1 MNRFNVKKTISI
13 VAVALVLLIFLDYG
27 FSVYCYNNIFGKRL
41 ETYEPTSLKLSDFEG
56 LNATHYEFP
65 SDKGQMLSGYLYSTG
80 SEPKGI
86 VVIAHG
92 FGSGHNFY
100 MEAANFFAQ
109 NGYDT
114 FAYDVTG
121 NDESEGEAIGG
132 IPQGVIDLD
141 NAISFVEDS
150 GNFPDVPIM
159 LFGHSWGAYSACSVL
174 EYHPEVA
181 AVIAI
186 SGCNKSSD
194 VFEVGAKEQLGPFT
208 ALMMPCIR
216 LHERIKFGKYAKST
230 AMKGFKSSDTRV
242 MVVHSE
248 DDNVVGISYGYDIY
262 YDKYKDDARFS
273 FMKLK
278 DKGHSYVFNDMTY
291 IDEFNAG
298 FDKWLE
304 TLDYD
309 YSASEN
315 QDRFIADKADYI
327 HKNLDR
333 NRWSNK
339 LDTGMFQDFL
349 AFYNDEDDM
358 KSARITAGW
367 MQVVFGPCV
376 GGIVAE

>member
-1 MNRFNVKKTISI
+1 MNGFNVKKIVTIAM
-13 VAVALVLLIFLDYG
+13 VTLALLIGLDYG
-27 FSVYCYNNIFGKRL
+27 ISVYCYNNVFGKRL
-41 ETYEPTSLKLSDFEG
+41 DTYEPTALKVSDFEG
-56 LNATHYEFP
+56 LNATHYDFP
-65 SDKGQMLSGYLYSTG
+65 SDKGQMLSGYLYTAG

-92 FGSGHNFY
+92 FGAGHNFY

-109 NGYDT
+109 NGYYA

-121 NDESEGEAIGG
+121 NDESEGGGIGG

-141 NAISFVEDS
+141 KAISFVENNDD
-150 GNFPDVPIM
+150 FPDVPIM

-181 AVIAI
+181 AVIAV

-194 VFEVGAKEQLGPFT
+194 VFEVGAKEQAGPLT
-208 ALMMPCIR
+208 ALIMPCIR
-216 LHERIKFGKYAKST
+216 VHERIKFGKYANAT
-230 AMKGFKSSDTRV
+230 AMKGFKASDARV
-242 MVVHSE
+242 MIVHSE

-262 YDKYKDDARFS
+262 YDIYKDDARFS

-291 IDEFNAG
+291 IDEFNAE

-309 YSASEN
+309 YATGEN
-315 QDRFIADKADYI
+315 RDRFVSDKADYI

-333 NRWSNK
+333 TRWSNK
-339 LDTGMFQDFL
+339 LNNEMFGEFLEFYDHEAVIQTG
-349 AFYNDEDDM
+349 
-358 KSARITAGW
+358 RITAGW
-367 MQVVFGPCV
+367 MQVVYGM
-376 GGIVAE
+376 

>member
-13 VAVALVLLIFLDYG
+13 VVVVLVLLIFLDYG

-41 ETYEPTSLKLSDFEG
+41 EIYEPTSLKLSDFEG

-100 MEAANFFAQ
+100 MEVANFFAQ
-109 NGYDT
+109 NGYYA

-216 LHERIKFGKYAKST
+216 LNERIKFGKYAKST

-248 DDNVVGISYGYDIY
+248 DDNVVGISYGYNIY
-262 YDKYKDDARFS
+262 YDKYKDDVRFS

-304 TLDYD
+304 NLDYD

-327 HKNLDR
+327 HTNLDR
-333 NRWSNK
+333 NKWSNK
-339 LDTGMFQDFL
+339 IDTKMFHEFL
-349 AFYNDEDDM
+349 TFYNDEEGVR
-358 KSARITAGW
+358 SARVTAGW
-367 MQVVFGPCV
+367 MQVVYGSYV
-376 GGIVAE
+376 GGIIAE

>member
-1 MNRFNVKKTISI
+1 MNGFKVKKIVTIAM
-13 VAVALVLLIFLDYG
+13 VTLALLIGLDYG
-27 FSVYCYNNIFGKRL
+27 ASVYCYNNVFGKRL
-41 ETYEPTSLKLSDFEG
+41 DTYEPTSLKVSDFEG
-56 LNATHYEFP
+56 LNATHYEFE
-65 SDKGQMLSGYLYSTG
+65 SDKGQMLSGYLYSKDKT
-80 SEPKGI
+80 PKGI
-86 VVIAHG
+86 VVIVHG
-92 FGSGHNFY
+92 FGAGHNFY
-100 MEAANFFAQ
+100 LEAANFFAQ
-109 NGYDT
+109 NGYYA
-114 FAYDVTG
+114 FAYDATG
-121 NDESEGEAIGG
+121 NDESEGGGIGG

-141 NAISFVEDS
+141 HAISFVEESDD
-150 GNFPDVPIM
+150 FPDVPIM

-181 AVIAI
+181 AVIAV

-230 AMKGFKSSDTRV
+230 AMKGFKSSDARV
-242 MVVHSE
+242 MIVHSE

-273 FMKLK
+273 FMRLK
-278 DKGHSYVFNDMTY
+278 DKGHSYVFDDMTY

-309 YSASEN
+309 YAAGEN
-315 QDRFIADKADYI
+315 RDRFISDKADYI
-327 HKNLDR
+327 HENLDR

-339 LDTGMFQDFL
+339 LDSGMFHEFL
-349 AFYNDEDDM
+349 TFYNDEEGM
-358 KSARITAGW
+358 KSARVTVGW
-367 MQVVFGPCV
+367 MQVVYGPSV
-376 GGIVAE
+376 GGIIAE